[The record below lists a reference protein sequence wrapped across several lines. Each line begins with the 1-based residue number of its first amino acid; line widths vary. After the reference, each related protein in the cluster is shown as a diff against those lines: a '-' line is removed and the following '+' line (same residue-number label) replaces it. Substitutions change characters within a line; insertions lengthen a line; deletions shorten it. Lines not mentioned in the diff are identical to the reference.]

1 MSNELAVIERI
12 QNHIAT
18 IMEKG
23 SLDVPAGYS
32 PVNAISEAYLILK
45 ETETRDKKPVLNACT
60 PESIDLTFLNMVVM
74 GFYPSRKH
82 CYFIPYG
89 KKLTLMPSY
98 LGKVMLAKRL
108 NHNLREITAEIIYE
122 GDVLEVEIK
131 NGRKTIVFHKQ
142 QFKAPT
148 FDVIAGA
155 YAMAVDVNGNV
166 IQTEIMT
173 KAEITTSWKQSKQK
187 PFGDKGELRKGTVHF
202 KFPGEMAKRTVKAR
216 LCKTL
221 ISSAVEPATMLEEAI
236 NEIEI
241 ESVEAELENAI
252 AEHAGVI
259 SIGFDEEKPEKKPT
273 PKAAPKPRASKRQK
287 PAQKKSPDAA
297 MEIDDSKVTVT
308 QATVEEPPAVEIKP
322 EDDPFGGSTPA
333 PDDIPNEPA
342 DPFGDFDEN
351 AGF

>member
-1 MSNELAVIERI
+1 MSNELAVIE
-12 QNHIAT
+12 NVKTHIAT
-18 IMEKG
+18 IMEQG
-23 SLDVPAGYS
+23 GLDVPAGYS

-45 ETETRDKKPVLNACT
+45 ETETKDKKPVLNACT
-60 PESIDLTFLNMVVM
+60 PESIDLTLLSMVVM

-89 KKLTLMPSY
+89 KKLTLMPCY
-98 LGKVMLAKRL
+98 LGQVMLAKRL
-108 NHNLREITAEIIYE
+108 NRNLREVAAEIIYE

-155 YAMAVDVNGNV
+155 YAMAVDVNGDV

-173 KAEITTSWKQSKQK
+173 KAEITTSWKQSKQR
-187 PFGDKGELRKGTVHF
+187 PFNDEGELRKGTVHF

-221 ISSAVEPATMLEEAI
+221 ISSAVEPATMLDDAI
-236 NEIEI
+236 QAIEI

-252 AEHAGVI
+252 AENAGAI
-259 SIGFDEEKPEKKPT
+259 LIGFDDVEQKEKAPT
-273 PKAAPKPRASKRQK
+273 PKPRAARKK
-287 PAQKKSPDAA
+287 PAQKKAPVEEEPQAAA
-297 MEIDDSKVTVT
+297 MEVDDSKVTVT
-308 QATVEEPPAVEIKP
+308 QQAPVEIKP
-322 EDDPFGGSTPA
+322 EDDPFGGETPG